1 MNASLSRYSERV
13 NDIESSLNI
22 HLIYSQ
28 RIKFKCSSY
37 LFSENKVNM
46 SPDPIHRKLYFIM
59 EIPADFRTYNS
70 AAVRK
75 IDRLARNRDH
85 PFGRFVKSSPRA
97 NFSRI
102 TENFISWLEMC
113 HHRRLQLCAHFILTA
128 ADREISC
135 CSWPLDCIRNSPL
148 VEI

>member
-1 MNASLSRYSERV
+1 MSL
-13 NDIESSLNI
+13 
-22 HLIYSQ
+22 
-28 RIKFKCSSY
+28 
-37 LFSENKVNM
+37 
-46 SPDPIHRKLYFIM
+46 DPLHRKRYFIM
-59 EIPADFRTYNS
+59 ESSADFRTYNS
-70 AAVRK
+70 AAARK

-102 TENFISWLEMC
+102 TENFISWLEVC

-135 CSWPLDCIRNSPL
+135 CSWPFDCIRNSFVGNCTSGRNL
-148 VEI
+148 TFRILIIKDYNIENMSHI